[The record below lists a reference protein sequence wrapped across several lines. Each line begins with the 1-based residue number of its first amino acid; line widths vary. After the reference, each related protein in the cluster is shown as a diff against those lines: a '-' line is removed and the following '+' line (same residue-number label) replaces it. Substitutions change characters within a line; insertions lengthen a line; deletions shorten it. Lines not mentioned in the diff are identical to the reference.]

1 MATLTANDKVYN
13 IHPHAQRNMR
23 RRGITVS
30 MVIEV
35 MEAVEPWHQD
45 ITDRDV
51 YEQSVQNARGRWTR
65 IRVIVEEDSLLIVT
79 AMIVE

>member
-1 MATLTANDKVYN
+1 
-13 IHPHAQRNMR
+13 
-23 RRGITVS
+23 